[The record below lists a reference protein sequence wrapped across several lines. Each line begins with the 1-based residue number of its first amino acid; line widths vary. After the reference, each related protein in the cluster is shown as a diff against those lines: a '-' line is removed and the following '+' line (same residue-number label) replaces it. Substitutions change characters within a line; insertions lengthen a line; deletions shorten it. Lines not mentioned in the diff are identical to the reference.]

1 DFTPRTQW
9 TLTLLVAGMW
19 LACATIVREHVVRPL
34 QTVSNVLG
42 ALRER
47 DYTLRARGSNPEDA
61 LGLLLL
67 ELNSL
72 GDDLRAQRLGALEA
86 TALLRRVME
95 EIDVAIFAFDAAHAL
110 RLVNRAGAALLG
122 RAPEQLLGRDASS
135 LGLASSL
142 AGDTPRVDAL
152 AFPGRAGRWEV
163 RRGMFRQS
171 GLPHQLLVLT
181 DVSRALSDEERQAW
195 KRLIRVL
202 SHELNNSLAPI
213 KSIADS
219 LLALITREPAPP
231 DQREDLRNGL
241 GVIAGRS
248 ESLSRLMAAYARL
261 ARLPPPR
268 LETVAIEDWVRRE
281 VALETR
287 RPVAIRP
294 GPNVTIQ
301 ADGGQL
307 DQLLINLVRNAEDA
321 TLAANGGVEGNTGH
335 LEAVQ
340 VVYDPAKVSYETLL
354 WTFWHNIDPFQTDG
368 QACDTGPNYHTAVFV
383 RGADQRRA
391 ASATRQQI
399 QGRFHRD
406 VATQILTA
414 GAFYAAEEYHQD
426 YAKKNPVHYGMYRT
440 GCGRD
445 RRLREIWGDEAGKV
459 SAIVPPLRHTERGS
473 GGEVH

>member
-1 DFTPRTQW
+1 MVSKPTPHHERRVFWLALLGGFPAVAVALGLLWFGDFSPRTQW
-9 TLTLLVAGMW
+9 TLSMLVAGFW
-19 LACATIVREHVVRPL
+19 LACAAIVREHVVRPL
-34 QTVSNVLG
+34 QTVSNVLA

-110 RLVNRAGAALLG
+110 RLVNRSGATLLG

-135 LGLASSL
+135 LGLAGSL
-142 AGDTPRVDAL
+142 SGDAPRVDTL
-152 AFPGRAGRWEV
+152 TFPGRAGRWEV
-163 RRGMFRQS
+163 RRGMFRQG

-219 LLALITREPAPP
+219 LLALITREPAA
-231 DQREDLRNGL
+231 DQREDLRKGL
-241 GVIAGRS
+241 GVIASRS

-268 LETVAIEDWVRRE
+268 LESVAIQDWVRRV

-307 DQLLINLVRNAEDA
+307 DQLLINLVRNAVDA
-321 TLAANGGVEGNTGH
+321 TLEGNGAVEVGW
-335 LEAVQ
+335 EARNGQLDVW
-340 VVYDPAKVSYETLL
+340 VRDEGAGLADTANLFV
-354 WTFWHNIDPFQTDG
+354 PFYTTKPD
-368 QACDTGPNYHTAVFV
+368 
-383 RGADQRRA
+383 
-391 ASATRQQI
+391 
-399 QGRFHRD
+399 
-406 VATQILTA
+406 
-414 GAFYAAEEYHQD
+414 
-426 YAKKNPVHYGMYRT
+426 
-440 GCGRD
+440 
-445 RRLREIWGDEAGKV
+445 
-459 SAIVPPLRHTERGS
+459 GS
-473 GGEVH
+473 GIGLALSRQIAEAHGGALTLSNRAGHRGCEARVSLALNLDNETRMRSLS

>member
-1 DFTPRTQW
+1 MSVRRPRRSASRAARCTAGSNGMASKPKHERRVFWLALLGGFPAVALALGLLWFGDFTPRTQW
-9 TLTLLVAGMW
+9 TLTLLVAGVW
-19 LACATIVREHVVRPL
+19 LACAAIVREHVMRPL
-34 QTVSNVLG
+34 QTVSNVLA

-95 EIDVAIFAFDAAHAL
+95 EIDVAIFAFDAGHAL
-110 RLVNRAGAALLG
+110 RLVNRSGAALLG

-135 LGLASSL
+135 LGLAGSL
-142 AGDTPRVDAL
+142 AGDAPRVDTL
-152 AFPGRAGRWEV
+152 TFPSRAGRWEV
-163 RRGMFRQS
+163 RRGMLRQG

-219 LLALITREPAPP
+219 LVALITREPAPP

-268 LETVAIEDWVRRE
+268 LETVAIEDWVRRV

-287 RPVAIRP
+287 RPVAVRP
-294 GPNVTIQ
+294 GPSVTIQ

-307 DQLLINLVRNAEDA
+307 DQLLINLVRNAVDA
-321 TLAANGGVEGNTGH
+321 TL
-335 LEAVQ
+335 
-340 VVYDPAKVSYETLL
+340 D
-354 WTFWHNIDPFQTDG
+354 
-368 QACDTGPNYHTAVFV
+368 
-383 RGADQRRA
+383 
-391 ASATRQQI
+391 
-399 QGRFHRD
+399 
-406 VATQILTA
+406 A
-414 GAFYAAEEYHQD
+414 GAVEVGWETRNGQLDVWVRDEGAGLADTANLFVPFYTTKPD
-426 YAKKNPVHYGMYRT
+426 
-440 GCGRD
+440 
-445 RRLREIWGDEAGKV
+445 
-459 SAIVPPLRHTERGS
+459 GS
-473 GGEVH
+473 GIGLALSRQIAEAHGGTLMLSNRSAQRGCEARLSLRLK

>member
-1 DFTPRTQW
+1 MGSKPSPRPLRHERRVFWLALLGGFPAVALALGLLWFGDFTPRTQW
-9 TLTLLVAGMW
+9 TLTLVVAGGW
-19 LACATIVREHVVRPL
+19 LAGAAIVREHVGRPL
-34 QTVSNVLG
+34 QTVSNVLA

-72 GDDLRAQRLGALEA
+72 GDDMRAQRLGALEA

-110 RLVNRAGAALLG
+110 RLVNRSGAALLG
-122 RAPEQLLGRDASS
+122 RAPEQLLGRDAES
-135 LGLASSL
+135 LGLAGSL
-142 AGDTPRVDAL
+142 AGDAPRVDTL
-152 AFPGRAGRWEV
+152 TFPGRAGRWEV
-163 RRGMFRQS
+163 RRGTFRQG

-202 SHELNNSLAPI
+202 SHELNNSLAPL

-219 LLALITREPAPP
+219 LLALTTREAATP
-231 DQREDLRNGL
+231 DRREDLRKGL
-241 GVIAGRS
+241 GVIASRS

-268 LETVAIEDWVRRE
+268 LESVAIQDWVRRV

-294 GPNVTIQ
+294 GPHLTIQ

-307 DQLLINLVRNAEDA
+307 DQLLINLVRNAVDA
-321 TLAANGGVEGNTGH
+321 TLETGSVEVGWETRNGKLDVWVRDEGAGLADTANLFV
-335 LEAVQ
+335 
-340 VVYDPAKVSYETLL
+340 
-354 WTFWHNIDPFQTDG
+354 PFYT
-368 QACDTGPNYHTAVFV
+368 TKPH
-383 RGADQRRA
+383 
-391 ASATRQQI
+391 
-399 QGRFHRD
+399 
-406 VATQILTA
+406 
-414 GAFYAAEEYHQD
+414 
-426 YAKKNPVHYGMYRT
+426 
-440 GCGRD
+440 
-445 RRLREIWGDEAGKV
+445 
-459 SAIVPPLRHTERGS
+459 GS
-473 GGEVH
+473 GIGLALSRQIAEAHGGTLTLSNQMSGSGCQARGTLPAD